1 MKDPQ
6 RELEHLRK
14 LASAD
19 PTKRFGKLL
28 KAVKQ
33 ETFLTM
39 AWERIR
45 TNKGSR
51 TSGVDGQTK
60 EDVNAQMIHELARE
74 LAERRYQPKPVRR
87 VYIPKPGK
95 KEKRGLGIPTI
106 RDRIVQAAVAQ
117 VLEAIYEP
125 IFRESSYGFRPRRST
140 IHALRHVARAYRAG
154 VTWIIEGDL
163 VRCFDRMPHGV
174 ILNCLR
180 KRIKDE
186 CFIDLIRRML
196 KAGVM
201 EDFHYERTHS
211 GTPQGGI
218 LSPIL
223 ANIVLHEFD
232 CWVEKH
238 WQANPPQTPK
248 QQQARLN
255 PEYVRLKSR
264 IYRWRA
270 QLDSRIPMGRQTV
283 EGLKHKIK
291 EAVAERKQTPCL
303 LPRQAIYY
311 CRYADDYIVVLC
323 NYSKEDAQNFK
334 QAMAE
339 WLQENLG
346 LEQHPD
352 KTHITHWSERFRF
365 LGYDLRGQRNPNGSH
380 WLRLT
385 IPPEAERGLKQRVKR
400 LCGYTQ
406 IPETDLFM
414 SVNAQMR
421 GWTQYYRYAHNA
433 RQRFEYLTGVVY
445 WLTAHYLGRK
455 HRCSIK
461 KLMRTHYG
469 VDPKTGRQALY
480 ITRPNG
486 KRLSIWHKYP
496 QQRSVLTRQVYAGDI
511 RPVTMTSWAG
521 GRSYEQRLALRDQVG
536 NRCQQCGRTDTK
548 LMVHHPRR
556 LAKHRHLKKGPANI
570 IQSARE
576 QQAKLLCP
584 DCHLQQ
590 HPGGWRD
597 AEAA

>member
-1 MKDPQ
+1 MSTEVIDLVKDPQ

-163 VRCFDRMPHGV
+163 VKCFDSIPHGV

-445 WLTAHYLGRK
+445 
-455 HRCSIK
+455 
-461 KLMRTHYG
+461 
-469 VDPKTGRQALY
+469 
-480 ITRPNG
+480 
-486 KRLSIWHKYP
+486 
-496 QQRSVLTRQVYAGDI
+496 
-511 RPVTMTSWAG
+511 
-521 GRSYEQRLALRDQVG
+521 
-536 NRCQQCGRTDTK
+536 
-548 LMVHHPRR
+548 
-556 LAKHRHLKKGPANI
+556 
-570 IQSARE
+570 
-576 QQAKLLCP
+576 
-584 DCHLQQ
+584 
-590 HPGGWRD
+590 
-597 AEAA
+597 